1 MGVLPM
7 AEHISMQSR
16 YTKQDY
22 HMTIELPFTFRFS
35 SERVYTTAYVL
46 DGDLFTGILTG
57 ITRLMESNPPYP
69 ELLIVGI
76 GYHLDGPYRDYVKSF
91 HMIRTKDFTPTVD
104 TAFEKT
110 KQATFDIDRI
120 ETGGAKDFLSFL
132 ENELIPKIEMSYK
145 SDPSNRL
152 LFGDS
157 LGGLFSLYT
166 LFQKPQLFKSMIIG
180 SPAIRYG
187 DKLVFRLEEDYSR
200 KKEDLSV
207 NLFMGIGGEEET
219 VTGPLSTI
227 SVSDLNRLASI
238 MDSRGYRGMNLISRI
253 FEGNDHFEV
262 PALTIQAGLKS
273 IFRRE
278 AA

>member
-1 MGVLPM
+1 
-7 AEHISMQSR
+7 
-16 YTKQDY
+16 
-22 HMTIELPFTFRFS
+22 MTIELPFTYLFS
-35 SERVYTTAYVL
+35 PERLYTTAYIL

-69 ELLIVGI
+69 ELLVVGI
-76 GYHLDGPYRDYVKSF
+76 GYHLEGLYGDIGRRF

-104 TAFEKT
+104 PAFEKA
-110 KQATFDIDRI
+110 KQEALGIDRV

-132 ENELIPKIEMSYK
+132 GNELIPKIETGYR

-157 LGGLFSLYT
+157 LGGLFGLYT
-166 LFQKPQLFKSMIIG
+166 LFQEPKLFRSMIIG

-187 DKLVFRLEEDYSR
+187 DKLVFRLEEEYAR
-200 KKEDLSV
+200 KNEELSV
-207 NLFMGIGGEEET
+207 NLFLGIGGEEET

-227 SVSDLNRLASI
+227 SLSDLYRLASI
-238 MDSRGYRGMNLISRI
+238 MGSRGYRGLNLSRRI

-262 PALTIQAGLKS
+262 PALTIQAGLK
-273 IFRRE
+273 IIYKR
-278 AA
+278 